1 MTTGGVGFADNH
13 WRPQVDFIGP
23 DTAVYNFETEV
34 DSLIKDLKDR
44 DIISKDSQIAHE
56 RKSVP
61 MFDNREIP
69 WREMLQFHDEFVNF
83 YRLDFELFGYQAENF

>member
-1 MTTGGVGFADNH
+1 
-13 WRPQVDFIGP
+13 
-23 DTAVYNFETEV
+23 
-34 DSLIKDLKDR
+34 